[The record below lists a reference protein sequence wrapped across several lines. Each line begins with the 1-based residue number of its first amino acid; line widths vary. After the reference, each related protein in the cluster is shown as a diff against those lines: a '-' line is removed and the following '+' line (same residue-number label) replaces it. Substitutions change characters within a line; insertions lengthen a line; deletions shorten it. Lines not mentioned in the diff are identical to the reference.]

1 MKIKQGLILAI
12 FSLGILLSGCMPTR
26 SFDTVIELKTNEDW
40 ILTFVV
46 SFDKDSVQHYGEVI
60 KQNIDSSISQIN
72 RDSINVSWKQGEE
85 NKEGTIPFIITINGS
100 GIKNLNKYIFNEEF
114 ITINLSENF
123 PRYVI
128 SIPPSFYRIDAEQYS
143 VTIKGG
149 RIISTNGVKINDNTV
164 KWENPRKVL
173 TVIMEKPK
181 VGVSWYIIGVLS
193 LVLSL
198 LMIGASVILVKII
211 KRSKKKPFAGS
222 PKQAEWTCGTLYV
235 NDPKTSPISPPLSPA
250 SSLRKSHT
258 SGSGLRGTMPVSNNA
273 SSPTSPIMS
282 VSSPDIEMMGSPLPS
297 RAPKVC
303 PNCNTAWKL
312 GAQFCTNCGHKRS

>member
-1 MKIKQGLILAI
+1 
-12 FSLGILLSGCMPTR
+12 MPTR

-164 KWENPRKVL
+164 KWEN
-173 TVIMEKPK
+173 
-181 VGVSWYIIGVLS
+181 
-193 LVLSL
+193 
-198 LMIGASVILVKII
+198 
-211 KRSKKKPFAGS
+211 
-222 PKQAEWTCGTLYV
+222 
-235 NDPKTSPISPPLSPA
+235 N
-250 SSLRKSHT
+250 
-258 SGSGLRGTMPVSNNA
+258 
-273 SSPTSPIMS
+273 
-282 VSSPDIEMMGSPLPS
+282 
-297 RAPKVC
+297 
-303 PNCNTAWKL
+303 
-312 GAQFCTNCGHKRS
+312 QFRRED